1 MPTSNSYIWILS
13 TVIFMISYFPRLHNL
28 CNRNKVFCYTK
39 NLYPSKMKD
48 TDSSICILLFIAHFA
63 KLSEHLRKL
72 CFHCLIRKL
81 TGSDCFMSAAIVF
94 QHQASDIDI
103 GGSV

>member
-1 MPTSNSYIWILS
+1 
-13 TVIFMISYFPRLHNL
+13 
-28 CNRNKVFCYTK
+28 
-39 NLYPSKMKD
+39 MKD
-48 TDSSICILLFIAHFA
+48 TDSSIRILLFIAHFA

-81 TGSDCFMSAAIVF
+81 TGSDCFMSAAVVF